1 MNKTVVLVVE
11 DDRPIRNL
19 IVTTLKMHDYKY
31 LTAKNGVS
39 AIMEASSHH
48 PDIVLLDLGLP
59 DMEGVDVIKK
69 IRTWSNMPIIVISA
83 RSEDSDK
90 IEALDSG
97 QMIILQNLFSG
108 RTSCPHTGDTAA
120 ACYYS
125 GGRRTGGFYF
135 Y

>member
-31 LTAKNGVS
+31 LTANNGVS

-69 IRTWSNMPIIVISA
+69 KSVRGPICRLLLSA
-83 RSEDSDK
+83 LEVK
-90 IEALDSG
+90 
-97 QMIILQNLFSG
+97 
-108 RTSCPHTGDTAA
+108 TAIK
-120 ACYYS
+120 
-125 GGRRTGGFYF
+125 
-135 Y
+135 

>member
-31 LTAKNGVS
+31 LTANNGVS

-69 IRTWSNMPIIVISA
+69 IRTWSNMPIIVICA
-83 RSEDSDK
+83 RSEDSYK
-90 IEALDSG
+90 LEALDSG
-97 QMIILQNLFSG
+97 EVYF
-108 RTSCPHTGDTAA
+108 
-120 ACYYS
+120 
-125 GGRRTGGFYF
+125 FY
-135 Y
+135 

>member
-31 LTAKNGVS
+31 LTANNGVS

-69 IRTWSNMPIIVISA
+69 IRTWSNMPKECIFNCNK
-83 RSEDSDK
+83 RFK
-90 IEALDSG
+90 NLW
-97 QMIILQNLFSG
+97 LQFFLSQNQGFMRLFEK
-108 RTSCPHTGDTAA
+108 TVLK
-120 ACYYS
+120 
-125 GGRRTGGFYF
+125 
-135 Y
+135 

>member
-69 IRTWSNMPIIVISA
+69 SVHGPICRLLLSA
-83 RSEDSDK
+83 LEVK
-90 IEALDSG
+90 
-97 QMIILQNLFSG
+97 
-108 RTSCPHTGDTAA
+108 TAIK
-120 ACYYS
+120 
-125 GGRRTGGFYF
+125 
-135 Y
+135 